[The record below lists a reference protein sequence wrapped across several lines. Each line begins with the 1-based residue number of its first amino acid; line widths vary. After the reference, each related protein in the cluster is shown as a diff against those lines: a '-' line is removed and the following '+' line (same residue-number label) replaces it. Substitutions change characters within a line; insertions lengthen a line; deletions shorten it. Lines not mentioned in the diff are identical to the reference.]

1 VRVRIKSCLLCAIV
15 AYFYTPSI
23 APPYFNAMF
32 TFIHHRAYKHGPAFL
47 INVFFYTPGLL
58 SIHVCKRVSFRSVS
72 SCMPTYIHANL
83 WEYKL
88 ISVEHGLLDLFNL
101 LPPFGDMNC
110 MTISINHVYIFIR
123 IGTFSYHAAPISMQ
137 HFSEHPFYIAS
148 NAVAFHRKQKVR
160 NWISPLILRRS
171 TCVCNILHAE
181 GSISKMFS

>member
-1 VRVRIKSCLLCAIV
+1 
-15 AYFYTPSI
+15 
-23 APPYFNAMF
+23 MF

-137 HFSEHPFYIAS
+137 HFPNIHFTLHPTPWHFTENKKFGIG
-148 NAVAFHRKQKVR
+148 FP
-160 NWISPLILRRS
+160 PLILRRS

-181 GSISKMFS
+181 GSIFKMFS